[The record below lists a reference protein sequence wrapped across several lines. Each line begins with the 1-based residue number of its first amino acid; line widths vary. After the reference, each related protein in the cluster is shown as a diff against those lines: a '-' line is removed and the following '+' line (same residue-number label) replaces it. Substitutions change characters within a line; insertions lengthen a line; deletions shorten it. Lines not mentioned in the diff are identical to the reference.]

1 MTGLLNV
8 KNVEVADVLSGHAG
22 LAKSLV
28 DAVIPVGHGYGIEQP
43 LHLGRIHQA
52 ELAELGNILCG
63 YGFGDA
69 ADFGAASVNHGAVGH
84 EVGTEKLILLIALLQ
99 NYCATAAAEVK
110 HEGYTVIGEV
120 DEIAVAV
127 TACNEDCLAVVICNE
142 DVLCNLHCGNGGAAA
157 VLQVDAPCVLCADAV
172 LNIAGRGGE
181 GVFLPFLAEAENCI
195 DLQRIYAG
203 ALQAVESCQ
212 SAHLLRAVACLAG
225 GDILLIDAKFIADSV
240 LCPVSACGFGYL
252 LCRHNGFG
260 KIYTYSADT
269 YRYFFTHC
277 VLTPIGYIR
286 INKTNIVFL
295 RET

>member
-1 MTGLLNV
+1 M
-8 KNVEVADVLSGHAG
+8 
-22 LAKSLV
+22 
-28 DAVIPVGHGYGIEQP
+28 IPVGHGYGIEQA
-43 LHLGRIHQA
+43 LHLGGVHKTK
-52 ELAELGNILCG
+52 LAELGNILCG

-84 EVGTEKLILLIALLQ
+84 EVGAEKLILLIALLQ
-99 NYCATAAAEVK
+99 NYCAAAAAEIK
-110 HEGYTVIGEV
+110 HKGYAVILEV
-120 DEIAVAV
+120 DEVAVAV
-127 TACNEDCLAVVICNE
+127 AARDEDGLAVVICNE